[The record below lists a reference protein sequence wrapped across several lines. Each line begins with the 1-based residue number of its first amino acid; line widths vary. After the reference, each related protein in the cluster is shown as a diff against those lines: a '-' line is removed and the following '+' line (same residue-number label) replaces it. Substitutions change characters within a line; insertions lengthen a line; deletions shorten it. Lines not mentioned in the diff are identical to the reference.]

1 MTGEDYP
8 QEEFPQETQDVET
21 KRCLLLQHNNPICLW
36 AGSGSRKRR
45 GFKEETRELT
55 EAVSVRAL
63 RTGESLAETRTTPE
77 SRESYTCPETPLKGG
92 YGLEETT
99 ESKAR

>member
-1 MTGEDYP
+1 MSIAS
-8 QEEFPQETQDVET
+8 TQQPDLPVG
-21 KRCLLLQHNNPICLW
+21 
-36 AGSGSRKRR
+36 GSGPRERR

-55 EAVSVRAL
+55 EAVSVRAP
-63 RTGESLAETRTTPE
+63 RGTGESLVETRTTPE

-92 YGLEETT
+92 YGLEEIT